1 LPEYQKIDPN
11 LDYTLAEAA
20 ALKGV
25 SYQSALYAVHAGHLR
40 AERVGGR
47 FVIPGTALKG
57 WRPGRRPRRQPIWP
71 GREP

>member
-1 LPEYQKIDPN
+1 MPDYQKVDPTGV
-11 LDYTLAEAA
+11 YTLAEAA

-40 AERVGGR
+40 AQQVGGR
-47 FVIPGTALKG
+47 FVVSGAALKA
-57 WRPGRRPRRQPIWP
+57 WRPGRHPRRLPLAP